1 MSDDAIISPD
11 TRRLERLPP
20 RQALTRKW
28 PVLHAGETPHY
39 PDLAN
44 AANHTIA
51 GGVRVFAG
59 QREDP
64 FFVDLGSI
72 FDLAALRPIQ
82 SLHLIPLP
90 NAPGVN
96 TLRNLNVHTIAIQVP
111 ISMLTRHRNRPTDV
125 ADPGER
131 YDVLRY
137 QQDARAAL
145 SEADQRALRDILARA
160 AAHLR
165 PAD

>member
-1 MSDDAIISPD
+1 MSSHREAPAISKDPVADSTDTYAFVTPGRPDTVTIISNYIPGD
-11 TRRLERLPP
+11 AP
-20 RQALTRKW
+20 
-28 PVLHAGETPHY
+28 AGGPHFYEFGADVVHGITAY

-44 AANHTIA
+44 AANHTVA

-72 FDLAALRPIQ
+72 FDLGALRPIQ

-96 TLRNLNVHTIAIQVP
+96 SLRNFNVHTIAIQVP

-125 ADPGER
+125 ADPSAVIG
-131 YDVLRY
+131 VW
-137 QQDARAAL
+137 A
-145 SEADQRALRDILARA
+145 S
-160 AAHLR
+160 
-165 PAD
+165 